1 MDARIGDSVSL
12 TTSLLPD
19 NEDGFSP
26 VAAKAGV
33 IVSHAVELASGR
45 VTLGVLFQ
53 HEQFVAYNLGILVAS
68 QTNTSGNT
76 WTINLTLSGYLYAPE
91 GSPNIATHLRVGD
104 LVKVAQADTVSTVEV
119 EGVVDSF
126 TDADTIVVTFSSTWT
141 PSTSEW
147 FLVARD
153 ASSYNRGEGLARY
166 AFVSD
171 SGHLLDFADVSDAS
185 GSTFA

>member
-1 MDARIGDSVSL
+1 MESYPRGLCLSVARPRIDPRH
-12 TTSLLPD
+12 TP
-19 NEDGFSP
+19 
-26 VAAKAGV
+26 
-33 IVSHAVELASGR
+33 SGSQ
-45 VTLGVLFQ
+45 LC
-53 HEQFVAYNLGILVAS
+53 GI
-68 QTNTSGNT
+68 
-76 WTINLTLSGYLYAPE
+76 
-91 GSPNIATHLRVGD
+91 GSPWRTVRVLGGTGSTMRRRPYRSESGFDRMGPTAPAPVDRCGD
-104 LVKVAQADTVSTVEV
+104 VDAQADTVSTVEV